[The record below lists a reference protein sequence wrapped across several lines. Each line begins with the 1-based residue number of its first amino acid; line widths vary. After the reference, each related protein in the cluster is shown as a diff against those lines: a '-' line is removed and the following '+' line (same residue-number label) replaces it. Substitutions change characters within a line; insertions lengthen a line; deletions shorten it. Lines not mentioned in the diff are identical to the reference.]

1 MTYSV
6 KLVKYCVCM
15 YFSSHN
21 VLNCNAFS
29 PFVLNQ
35 CKMLVA
41 DSGHRGSGS
50 VKVRVSVS

>member
-1 MTYSV
+1 VTYSV

-15 YFSSHN
+15 YFSPHN
-21 VLNCNAFS
+21 ILCMYFLF
-29 PFVLNQ
+29 FVLNQ

-41 DSGHRGSGS
+41 DWGHRGSGS